1 MVEHFPDN
9 EKEENPRPIGDDIED
24 VVDEIRQRSEA
35 SDLDKARLTLI
46 NLMRDAH
53 ANPND
58 VADAKLRVME
68 LEQEAKDD

>member
-46 NLMRDAH
+46 NLMRDVH